1 MIHTLTSHGH
11 WVNSLAL
18 STDFALRT
26 GYFDHK
32 GKTPATQ
39 EERVATAK
47 ARFEKAA
54 RLNGKLTEHL
64 VSASD
69 DNVRSILDRSWI
81 EICKGLMCGLGTNAL
96 GSIWSIA
103 YETRGKAIRY
113 GNSSASEV
121 YLAHTIFLS

>member
-1 MIHTLTSHGH
+1 MSGGVSILTTISIKIWDGQKGTLIHTLSSHGH

-39 EERVATAK
+39 EERVSTAK

-69 DNVRSILDRSWI
+69 DNVRLF
-81 EICKGLMCGLGTNAL
+81 
-96 GSIWSIA
+96 
-103 YETRGKAIRY
+103 
-113 GNSSASEV
+113 
-121 YLAHTIFLS
+121 H